1 MLILLN
7 CLIIK
12 QYLIDCE
19 FRIICC
25 YVFLSFLVLLPPFVV
40 NVVTVVIN
48 GYMCFLSIFFVISF
62 HHFVVRSHYC
72 YYFSIIIYIVHLF
85 VFFFRSHYCKRFLT
99 QFLASIWHWMAIS
112 KYLKHGVIAEIND
125 WKGVDLAERF
135 CSAYPIFS
143 TASMV
148 INFQSWQCCK
158 LATAGLRMNY
168 RWSPYELQMAIKRW
182 STLYLR
188 GSREGSVKKSKQFLH
203 IFSSHF
209 SIRIWSLV
217 LAALF
222 YFGRTLD
229 EERNGNAQWSRIGYI
244 FI

>member
-182 STLYLR
+182 SILYLR

>member
-1 MLILLN
+1 
-7 CLIIK
+7 
-12 QYLIDCE
+12 
-19 FRIICC
+19 
-25 YVFLSFLVLLPPFVV
+25 
-40 NVVTVVIN
+40 
-48 GYMCFLSIFFVISF
+48 
-62 HHFVVRSHYC
+62 
-72 YYFSIIIYIVHLF
+72 
-85 VFFFRSHYCKRFLT
+85 
-99 QFLASIWHWMAIS
+99 MAIS

-148 INFQSWQCCK
+148 INFQPWQCCK

-217 LAALF
+217 LAAL
-222 YFGRTLD
+222 YFFVALWMRSEMGMHSGAESVIYLYKKIKNKYRVHCDASVSNMKSQDL
-229 EERNGNAQWSRIGYI
+229 RSRIYI
-244 FI
+244 CIKSTEEWIIGTLQQIKWGKSYFLITA

>member
-1 MLILLN
+1 MIKKCILISKYLRVSLCQSPPESYFSSPIISLLLTAIITTCCSMLILLN

-85 VFFFRSHYCKRFLT
+85 VFFFSQSLLQTLFDPISCK
-99 QFLASIWHWMAIS
+99 HMALNGHFQIS
-112 KYLKHGVIAEIND
+112 QTWCDRRNKWLKGSWLG
-125 WKGVDLAERF
+125 WKVLF
-135 CSAYPIFS
+135 CI
-143 TASMV
+143 
-148 INFQSWQCCK
+148 
-158 LATAGLRMNY
+158 
-168 RWSPYELQMAIKRW
+168 
-182 STLYLR
+182 
-188 GSREGSVKKSKQFLH
+188 
-203 IFSSHF
+203 SHF
-209 SIRIWSLV
+209 LDGLYGYKFSAMTMLQTGNCWAQNELPVVPIW
-217 LAALF
+217 
-222 YFGRTLD
+222 TT
-229 EERNGNAQWSRIGYI
+229 NGH
-244 FI
+244 

>member
-148 INFQSWQCCK
+148 INFQPWQCCK

>member
-12 QYLIDCE
+12 PYLIDCE

-229 EERNGNAQWSRIGYI
+229 EKRNGNAQWSRIGYI

>member
-1 MLILLN
+1 MIPQKIWFGLYIFVFIINFTVIDKKCILISKYLRVSLCQSPPESYFSSPIISLLLTAIITTCCSMLILLN

-85 VFFFRSHYCKRFLT
+85 VFVF
-99 QFLASIWHWMAIS
+99 A
-112 KYLKHGVIAEIND
+112 VIIA
-125 WKGVDLAERF
+125 
-135 CSAYPIFS
+135 
-143 TASMV
+143 
-148 INFQSWQCCK
+148 
-158 LATAGLRMNY
+158 
-168 RWSPYELQMAIKRW
+168 
-182 STLYLR
+182 
-188 GSREGSVKKSKQFLH
+188 
-203 IFSSHF
+203 
-209 SIRIWSLV
+209 
-217 LAALF
+217 
-222 YFGRTLD
+222 
-229 EERNGNAQWSRIGYI
+229 NA
-244 FI
+244 F